1 MIRESLYLQSFK
13 ELVRSNEFVIL
24 DTETTGIGPFD
35 EIVQIALIS
44 WNGATLLDT
53 LVKPARGSGIPEDAT
68 AIHGITNALVK
79 DAPNWGE
86 IEPTII
92 NLLNL
97 CPNVITYNSAFDSR
111 LMNQSSR
118 LSGYRIN
125 FLNGINWFCAME
137 AFAEVYGEWNQFK
150 GSYKWKKLEQA
161 AAYYQLPVNNAH
173 TALGDCQMTLQV
185 IRAMTQL

>member
-24 DTETTGIGPFD
+24 DTETTGIGPSD
-35 EIVQIALIS
+35 EIVQIAIIA

-53 LVKPARGSGIPEDAT
+53 LIRPVRIIPQDAT
-68 AIHGITNALVK
+68 DIHGITNAMVQ
-79 DAPNWGE
+79 DSPTWGD
-86 IEPTII
+86 IEPVVV

-97 CPNVITYNSAFDSR
+97 CPHIITYNSAFDSR

-118 LSGYRIN
+118 LAGANIN
-125 FLNGINWFCAME
+125 WLKGLSWFCAME

-161 AAYYQLPVNNAH
+161 AAHYQLPVNNAH